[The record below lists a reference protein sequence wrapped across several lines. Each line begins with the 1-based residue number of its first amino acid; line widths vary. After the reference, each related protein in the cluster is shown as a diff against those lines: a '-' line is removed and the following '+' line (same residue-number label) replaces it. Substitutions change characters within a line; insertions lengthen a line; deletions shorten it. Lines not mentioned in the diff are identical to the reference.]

1 MSNLD
6 EMRKLN
12 QEGSM
17 ATKTAEEDGQMKVEP
32 TKSEERKLTEGDVK
46 QINREREE
54 LESLYNIR
62 MAMQASESLIELV
75 QRRKKFFEKYHLVL
89 DDFVIFGKYMLA
101 QDGTVKRIQVK
112 EKLPERFPDLAPMKD
127 FERSVTSFTTA
138 EIKDLS
144 AELSKLTR

>member
-17 ATKTAEEDGQMKVEP
+17 ATEEAKEDKHMREEPAKSAEW
-32 TKSEERKLTEGDVK
+32 KLTEEDVK
-46 QINREREE
+46 QIEKERKE

-62 MAMQASESLIELV
+62 MAMNSKESLIELA
-75 QRRKKFFEKYHLVL
+75 QKREAFFEKYHLAL
-89 DDFVIFGKYMLA
+89 DDFVLLGKYLLA
-101 QDGTVKRIQVK
+101 QDGTVKRIEVK
-112 EKLPERFPDLAPMKD
+112 EKLLGRFPDLAPMKD

-144 AELSKLTR
+144 EEFSKLTR

>member
-1 MSNLD
+1 MSNKD

-17 ATKTAEEDGQMKVEP
+17 ATKTAEEDGQVKVKP
-32 TKSEERKLTEGDVK
+32 TKSEERKLTERDVN
-46 QINREREE
+46 QIKNERQE

-62 MAMQASESLIELV
+62 MAMRVRESLIELV
-75 QRRKKFFEKYHLVL
+75 QRRKDFFEKYHLAL
-89 DDFVIFGKYMLA
+89 DDFVMFGKYMLA
-101 QDGTVKRIQVK
+101 QDGTVKRIEVK

-138 EIKDLS
+138 EIKDFS
-144 AELSKLTR
+144 AEFSKLTR

>member
-17 ATKTAEEDGQMKVEP
+17 ATKTAEEDGQVKVEP

-62 MAMQASESLIELV
+62 RAMQSRESMIELIKK
-75 QRRKKFFEKYHLVL
+75 RKEFCAKYHLAL
-89 DDFVIFGKYMLA
+89 DDFVLWGKYMLA

-127 FERSVTSFTTA
+127 FERSVTSFKTA
-138 EIKDLS
+138 
-144 AELSKLTR
+144 

>member
-17 ATKTAEEDGQMKVEP
+17 ATKTAEEDGQVKVET

-62 MAMQASESLIELV
+62 RAMQSKESLIELAKN
-75 QRRKKFFEKYHLVL
+75 REEFFQKYHLAL

-101 QDGTVKRIQVK
+101 QDGTVKRIEVK
-112 EKLPERFPDLAPMKD
+112 EKLPGRFPDLTPMKD

-144 AELSKLTR
+144 AEFSN